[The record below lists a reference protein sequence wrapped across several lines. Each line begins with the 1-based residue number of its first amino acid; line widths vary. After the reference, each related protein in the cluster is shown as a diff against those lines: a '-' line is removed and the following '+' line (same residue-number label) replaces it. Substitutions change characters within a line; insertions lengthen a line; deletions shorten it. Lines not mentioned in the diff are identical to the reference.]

1 MAPLGVVAI
10 IGAALSIISFLR
22 RPSRRQ
28 RTQLQF
34 IASIFSWT
42 SLWFATA
49 SSFASSGM
57 TNLTSH
63 MIGHVIV
70 MFLVPIGLI
79 LSGTARSWWW
89 LLPVDSRRKVLRW
102 WNVDRNV
109 RVPKFFFNPISA
121 ALVLNVVMVT
131 SHIPAVF
138 DASMEHRW
146 EMDYLLE
153 PSFLLSGLFF
163 FHFIVSSSPRK
174 NKVGIR
180 LQLFMVL
187 STMLEMLVMAMS
199 LSIFSN
205 SAWYAVMKP
214 MECQC
219 QQRHFCRHS
228 ISNSLLQEC
237 CGCAETFGQFLASYL
252 LLEDWQIETVDLF
265 LMPLTEGQKSSLV
278 LPVNFFHPRVLWRGR
293 RSTLQALDRLQ

>member
-1 MAPLGVVAI
+1 MAPLGLVAI
-10 IGAALSIISFLR
+10 IGAALSTISFLR

-49 SSFASSGM
+49 SSFASSSM
-57 TNLTSH
+57 TNLTRH
-63 MIGHVIV
+63 MVGHVIV
-70 MFLVPIGLI
+70 MFLVPIGLV

-102 WNVDRNV
+102 WNVDRDV
-109 RVPKFFFNPISA
+109 RVPKFLFNPISA
-121 ALVLNVVMVT
+121 ALVLNAVMVA
-131 SHIPAVF
+131 SHIPSVF
-138 DASMEHRW
+138 DASMEHQW
-146 EMDYLLE
+146 GMDYLLE

-214 MECQC
+214 MAGMT
-219 QQRHFCRHS
+219 
-228 ISNSLLQEC
+228 NMNMA
-237 CGCAETFGQFLASYL
+237 GMTMPATT
-252 LLEDWQIETVDLF
+252 LLEA
-265 LMPLTEGQKSSLV
+265 
-278 LPVNFFHPRVLWRGR
+278 FHQQQLAAGVLWVCGDFWAVPCLILIVRRLANRNGGSLFNALNRGSEKYTG
-293 RSTLQALDRLQ
+293 STS

>member
-10 IGAALSIISFLR
+10 IGAALSFISFLR

-63 MIGHVIV
+63 MVGHVIV

-102 WNVDRNV
+102 WNVDRDV
-109 RVPKFFFNPISA
+109 RVPKFLFNPISA
-121 ALVLNVVMVT
+121 ALVLNAVMVA
-131 SHIPAVF
+131 SHIPSVF
-138 DASMEHRW
+138 DASMEHQW
-146 EMDYLLE
+146 GMDYLLE

-214 MECQC
+214 MAGMT
-219 QQRHFCRHS
+219 
-228 ISNSLLQEC
+228 NMNMA
-237 CGCAETFGQFLASYL
+237 GMTMPATT
-252 LLEDWQIETVDLF
+252 LLEA
-265 LMPLTEGQKSSLV
+265 
-278 LPVNFFHPRVLWRGR
+278 FHQQQLAAGVLWVCGDFWAVPCLILIIRRLANRNGGSLFNALNRGSEKFTG
-293 RSTLQALDRLQ
+293 STS

>member
-70 MFLVPIGLI
+70 MFLVPIGLV

-89 LLPVDSRRKVLRW
+89 LLPVDSRRQVLRW

-214 MECQC
+214 MEGM
-219 QQRHFCRHS
+219 
-228 ISNSLLQEC
+228 SNMNMAGMSMPTTTLLQ
-237 CGCAETFGQFLASYL
+237 AFHQQQLAA
-252 LLEDWQIETVDLF
+252 
-265 LMPLTEGQKSSLV
+265 G
-278 LPVNFFHPRVLWRGR
+278 VLWVCGDFWAVPCLIFIIRRLANRNGGSLFNALNRG
-293 RSTLQALDRLQ
+293 SEKFSGTTS

>member
-34 IASIFSWT
+34 IVSIFSWT

-102 WNVDRNV
+102 WNVDRDV

-121 ALVLNVVMVT
+121 ALVLNAVMVT
-131 SHIPAVF
+131 SHIPSVF
-138 DASMEHRW
+138 DASMEHQW
-146 EMDYLLE
+146 GMDYLLE

-174 NKVGIR
+174 NKEGIR
-180 LQLFMVL
+180 LQLFMIL

-214 MECQC
+214 MAGMT
-219 QQRHFCRHS
+219 
-228 ISNSLLQEC
+228 NMNMA
-237 CGCAETFGQFLASYL
+237 GMTMPATT
-252 LLEDWQIETVDLF
+252 LLEA
-265 LMPLTEGQKSSLV
+265 
-278 LPVNFFHPRVLWRGR
+278 FHQQQLAAGVLWVCGDFWAVPCLILIIRRLANRNGGSLFNALNRGSEKFTG
-293 RSTLQALDRLQ
+293 STS

>member
-1 MAPLGVVAI
+1 
-10 IGAALSIISFLR
+10 
-22 RPSRRQ
+22 
-28 RTQLQF
+28 
-34 IASIFSWT
+34 
-42 SLWFATA
+42 
-49 SSFASSGM
+49 
-57 TNLTSH
+57 
-63 MIGHVIV
+63 

-102 WNVDRNV
+102 WNVDRDV

-121 ALVLNVVMVT
+121 ALVLNAVMVT
-131 SHIPAVF
+131 SHIPSVF
-138 DASMEHRW
+138 DASMEHQW
-146 EMDYLLE
+146 GMDYLLE

-180 LQLFMVL
+180 LQLFMIL

-214 MECQC
+214 MAGMT
-219 QQRHFCRHS
+219 
-228 ISNSLLQEC
+228 NMNMA
-237 CGCAETFGQFLASYL
+237 GMTMPATT
-252 LLEDWQIETVDLF
+252 LLEA
-265 LMPLTEGQKSSLV
+265 
-278 LPVNFFHPRVLWRGR
+278 FHQQQLAAGVLWVCGDFWAVPCLILIIRRLANRNGGSLFNALNRGSEKFTG
-293 RSTLQALDRLQ
+293 STS

>member
-34 IASIFSWT
+34 IVSIFSWT

-102 WNVDRNV
+102 WNVDRDF

-121 ALVLNVVMVT
+121 ALVLNAVMVT
-131 SHIPAVF
+131 SHIPSVF
-138 DASMEHRW
+138 DASMEHQW
-146 EMDYLLE
+146 GMDYLLE

-180 LQLFMVL
+180 LQLFMIL
-187 STMLEMLVMAMS
+187 STILEMLVMAMS

-214 MECQC
+214 MAGMT
-219 QQRHFCRHS
+219 
-228 ISNSLLQEC
+228 NMNMA
-237 CGCAETFGQFLASYL
+237 GMTMPATT
-252 LLEDWQIETVDLF
+252 LLEA
-265 LMPLTEGQKSSLV
+265 
-278 LPVNFFHPRVLWRGR
+278 FHQQQLAAGVLWVCGDFWAVPCLILIIRRLANRNGGSLFNALNRGSEKFTG
-293 RSTLQALDRLQ
+293 STS

>member
-34 IASIFSWT
+34 IVSIFSWT

-102 WNVDRNV
+102 WNVDRDV

-121 ALVLNVVMVT
+121 ALVLNAVMVT
-131 SHIPAVF
+131 SHIPSVF
-138 DASMEHRW
+138 DASMEHQW
-146 EMDYLLE
+146 GMDYLLE

-214 MECQC
+214 MAGMT
-219 QQRHFCRHS
+219 
-228 ISNSLLQEC
+228 NMNMA
-237 CGCAETFGQFLASYL
+237 GMTMPATT
-252 LLEDWQIETVDLF
+252 LLEA
-265 LMPLTEGQKSSLV
+265 
-278 LPVNFFHPRVLWRGR
+278 FHQQQLAAGVLWVCGDFWAVPCLILIIRRLANRNGGSLFNALNRGSEKFTG
-293 RSTLQALDRLQ
+293 STS

>member
-34 IASIFSWT
+34 IVSIFSWT

-102 WNVDRNV
+102 WNVDRDV

-138 DASMEHRW
+138 DASMEHQW
-146 EMDYLLE
+146 GMDYLLE

-214 MECQC
+214 MAGMT
-219 QQRHFCRHS
+219 
-228 ISNSLLQEC
+228 NMNMA
-237 CGCAETFGQFLASYL
+237 GMTMPATT
-252 LLEDWQIETVDLF
+252 LLEA
-265 LMPLTEGQKSSLV
+265 
-278 LPVNFFHPRVLWRGR
+278 FHQQQLAAGVLWVCGDFWAVPCLIIIIRRLANRNGGSLFNALNRGSEKFTG
-293 RSTLQALDRLQ
+293 STS

>member
-34 IASIFSWT
+34 IVSIFSWT

-102 WNVDRNV
+102 WNVDRDV

-121 ALVLNVVMVT
+121 ALVLNAVMFA
-131 SHIPAVF
+131 SHIPSVF
-138 DASMEHRW
+138 DASMELQW
-146 EMDYLLE
+146 GMDYLLE

-214 MECQC
+214 MAGMT
-219 QQRHFCRHS
+219 
-228 ISNSLLQEC
+228 NMNMA
-237 CGCAETFGQFLASYL
+237 GMTMPATT
-252 LLEDWQIETVDLF
+252 LLEA
-265 LMPLTEGQKSSLV
+265 
-278 LPVNFFHPRVLWRGR
+278 FHQQQLAAGVLWVCGDFWAVPCLILIIRRLANRNGGSLFNALNRGSEKFTG
-293 RSTLQALDRLQ
+293 STS

>member
-34 IASIFSWT
+34 IVSIFSWT

-89 LLPVDSRRKVLRW
+89 LLPVGSRRKVLRW
-102 WNVDRNV
+102 WNVDRDV

-121 ALVLNVVMVT
+121 ALVLNAVMVA
-131 SHIPAVF
+131 SHIPSVF
-138 DASMEHRW
+138 DASMEHQW
-146 EMDYLLE
+146 GMDYLLE

-214 MECQC
+214 MAGMT
-219 QQRHFCRHS
+219 
-228 ISNSLLQEC
+228 NMNMA
-237 CGCAETFGQFLASYL
+237 GMTMPATT
-252 LLEDWQIETVDLF
+252 LLEA
-265 LMPLTEGQKSSLV
+265 
-278 LPVNFFHPRVLWRGR
+278 FHQQQLAAGVLWVCGDFWAVPCLILIIRRLANRNGGSLFNALNRGSEKFTG
-293 RSTLQALDRLQ
+293 STS

>member
-70 MFLVPIGLI
+70 MFLVPIGLV

-89 LLPVDSRRKVLRW
+89 LLPVNSRRKVLRW
-102 WNVDRNV
+102 WNVDRDV
-109 RVPKFFFNPISA
+109 RVPKFLFNPISA
-121 ALVLNVVMVT
+121 ALVLNAVMVT
-131 SHIPAVF
+131 SHIPSVF
-138 DASMEHRW
+138 DASMEHQW
-146 EMDYLLE
+146 GMDYLLE

-174 NKVGIR
+174 NMVGIR
-180 LQLFMVL
+180 LQLFMIL

-214 MECQC
+214 MAGMT
-219 QQRHFCRHS
+219 
-228 ISNSLLQEC
+228 NMNMA
-237 CGCAETFGQFLASYL
+237 GMTMPATT
-252 LLEDWQIETVDLF
+252 LLEA
-265 LMPLTEGQKSSLV
+265 
-278 LPVNFFHPRVLWRGR
+278 FHQQQLAAGVLWVCGDFWAVPCLILIIRRLANRNGGSLFNALNRGSEKFTG
-293 RSTLQALDRLQ
+293 STS

>member
-70 MFLVPIGLI
+70 MFLVPIGLV

-89 LLPVDSRRKVLRW
+89 LLPVDSRRQVLRW

-214 MECQC
+214 MAGMT
-219 QQRHFCRHS
+219 
-228 ISNSLLQEC
+228 NMNMA
-237 CGCAETFGQFLASYL
+237 GMTMPATT
-252 LLEDWQIETVDLF
+252 LLEA
-265 LMPLTEGQKSSLV
+265 
-278 LPVNFFHPRVLWRGR
+278 FHQQQLAAGVLWVCGDFWAVPCLILIIRRLANRNGGSLFNALNRGSEKFTG
-293 RSTLQALDRLQ
+293 STS

>member
-10 IGAALSIISFLR
+10 IGDALSIISFLR

-34 IASIFSWT
+34 IVSIFSWT

-102 WNVDRNV
+102 WNVDRDV

-131 SHIPAVF
+131 SHIPSVF
-138 DASMEHRW
+138 DASMEHQW
-146 EMDYLLE
+146 GMDYLLE

-214 MECQC
+214 MAGMT
-219 QQRHFCRHS
+219 
-228 ISNSLLQEC
+228 NMNMA
-237 CGCAETFGQFLASYL
+237 GMTMPATT
-252 LLEDWQIETVDLF
+252 LLEA
-265 LMPLTEGQKSSLV
+265 
-278 LPVNFFHPRVLWRGR
+278 FHQQQLAAGVLWVCGDFWAVPCLILIIRRLANRNGGSLFNALNRGSEKFTG
-293 RSTLQALDRLQ
+293 STS